1 MIDFGLL
8 MFPADYAIA
17 PDLLAKEAE
26 AHGFE
31 SLFLPEHT
39 HIPVSRKSPWPGGD
53 ELPKEYWH
61 THDPFVA
68 LAMAAAVTQNLKVG
82 TGISL
87 VTERDPILMAKQVAS
102 LDHLSNGRLVLGVG
116 AGWNAEEMENHGTAF
131 SHRWKILRERIL
143 AMREIWTQEEA
154 EFHGEFVDFDKI
166 WSYPK
171 PVQSGGPPVLMGAS
185 SKYVYPRIAEYA
197 DGWFPIYQNDQR
209 RGANGALDYAQGIA
223 LTKRAWQEAGR
234 SGEPQF
240 SIFGVGPDAQAV
252 ESLVEL
258 GFDRI
263 IFALPPSEP
272 DVVLPMIEKY
282 AAIAHK
288 FNNQ

>member
-1 MIDFGLL
+1 
-8 MFPADYAIA
+8 
-17 PDLLAKEAE
+17 
-26 AHGFE
+26 
-31 SLFLPEHT
+31 
-39 HIPVSRKSPWPGGD
+39 
-53 ELPKEYWH
+53 
-61 THDPFVA
+61 
-68 LAMAAAVTQNLKVG
+68 
-82 TGISL
+82 
-87 VTERDPILMAKQVAS
+87 
-102 LDHLSNGRLVLGVG
+102 
-116 AGWNAEEMENHGTAF
+116 
-131 SHRWKILRERIL
+131 
-143 AMREIWTQEEA
+143 
-154 EFHGEFVDFDKI
+154 
-166 WSYPK
+166 
-171 PVQSGGPPVLMGAS
+171 MGAS

-197 DGWFPIYQNDQR
+197 DGWFPIYQNDQH

-272 DVVLPMIEKY
+272 DVVLPMLEKY